1 MLEVVCT
8 AGSDGGLLQHFLLE
22 VINSGPVAPQLLHPV
37 VGVPHPPTANDLDDT
52 ADAAA
57 GGVHKTVL
65 FDMENNNEL
74 STLNDQ
80 VSILKLLLLLWRSV
94 KFALYEYIIVY

>member
-52 ADAAA
+52 AAAAA

-80 VSILKLLLLLWRSV
+80 VSTTTKAV
-94 KFALYEYIIVY
+94 VVVEEC